1 MKLKC
6 IGGGLD
12 GQLRDVDDT
21 MRIHDQ
27 VRLSLPNEFKVD
39 TFAEDLAA
47 WREQRVPD
55 HMINK
60 YAMYRVCAIY
70 GTKIGSTEKLEL
82 KYLIPHDWHE
92 WEAILHQFGK

>member
-6 IGGGLD
+6 IGGELD
-12 GQLRDVDDT
+12 GQEHDVEDT
-21 MRIHDQ
+21 MRIHDM
-27 VRLSLPNEFKVD
+27 VRLNLPTKFKVD

-47 WREQRVPD
+47 WREQRTPE

-60 YAMYRVCAIY
+60 YVMYRVCAIY
-70 GTKIGSTEKLEL
+70 GTKTGSTEKLEL